1 MSNCLFEATLQS
13 IEAQCNCVPRY
24 FAEEVGPDVSIC
36 AGKSISC
43 MSNLKDLMGDN
54 RSVIDGGQPKVF
66 NNVLLGDFKKGKLKN

>member
-13 IEAQCNCVPRY
+13 IASLCNCVPRY
-24 FAEEVGPDVSIC
+24 FAEEAPDVPIC

-54 RSVIDGGQPKVF
+54 RSVIDGGQSKV
-66 NNVLLGDFKKGKLKN
+66 KKSTIR